1 MSATQ
6 WWGSRQ
12 AWFLVP
18 LRLMLGFGFA
28 AHGYAKLMRGPENLA
43 STLQALGV
51 PAPHLMSWV
60 TTLIELVGG
69 VMVMAGAFVVPL
81 SVPLIVV
88 MLTAM
93 FTVHLRYG
101 FSTIKLISA
110 NASGAKFGPPGYEMN
125 LLYIVGLVT
134 LVLGGPGA
142 FSVDGYRRKARG

>member
-1 MSATQ
+1 MLATR
-6 WWGSRQ
+6 WLGSRQ

-28 AHGYAKLMRGPENLA
+28 AHGWAKLMRGPENFA
-43 STLQALGV
+43 GTLQALGV

-69 VMVMAGAFVVPL
+69 VMVMAGAFVVSL
-81 SVPLIVV
+81 SVPLMVV

-101 FSTIKLISA
+101 FSTIKLVSA
-110 NASGAKFGPPGYEMN
+110 SATGAKFGPPGYEMN
-125 LLYIVGLVT
+125 LLYIVGLLT
-134 LVLGGPGA
+134 LVLGGPTA
-142 FSVDGYRRKARG
+142 FSVDAYLRRR

>member
-1 MSATQ
+1 MSVTQ
-6 WWGSRQ
+6 WWGCRQ
-12 AWFLVP
+12 TWFLVP

-28 AHGYAKLMRGPENLA
+28 AHGYAKLMRGPANFA

-69 VMVMAGAFVVPL
+69 VMVMAGAFVVPV
-81 SVPLIVV
+81 SVPLTIV

-101 FSTIKLISA
+101 FSTIKLVSA
-110 NASGAKFGPPGYEMN
+110 NAAGAKFGPPGYEMN
-125 LLYIVGLVT
+125 LLYIVGLLT
-134 LVLGGPGA
+134 LVLGGPGRL
-142 FSVDGYRRKARG
+142 SVDGYRSRTKL